1 MTKDDKKIVRNV
13 ILFCILFSVF
23 FTVYRVSSLLEK
35 KYEDANQQDN
45 NTAVSADKSI
55 ENNSTPK
62 GYDNITGV
70 NILPKDNYTP
80 AVNYA
85 PVMQEKIYTSNDN
98 NSNVINSLSD
108 LNKDDKSIA
117 NPYDDLDNMLYD
129 AAVKGDFESVR
140 RYIDMGANINSVDN
154 SGSTIIYR
162 ISLLKNLSMD
172 QMNCLNYLLLKGADA
187 NKENYNGYTP
197 LTAHFSSNLFN
208 KEFLDRLLQNNAE
221 INSPDFDGDTPLHFA
236 VMNNNLEAVEY
247 LLENG
252 ANTNVKNKDGIT
264 PLHIAVK
271 EKNYDITGRHIAVK
285 EKNYDITGRLLSA
298 GADRNTKDIDGI
310 SALDI
315 VKAGNDVDLF
325 KLFSITQEDIKRD
338 KLLAELQQAVINNIS
353 KPAVKAIKENVDKG
367 FYNRPVKQDK
377 GASSIDG
384 KFVGENP
391 TPLIAALY
399 FGYND
404 IAKALINIGADVNK
418 PNDYPFYSPLMVAA
432 ESGNKEMVNLLLN
445 KGADVNYQSKMD
457 GITALNV
464 TSSAEIADII
474 LKAKADPN
482 MTANGTCLSALQMAV
497 INNNYDLAEVL
508 LKYGADANHVDCNEY
523 KPVIANAI
531 DTGNPAIVRLLLNYN
546 AGVNT
551 EVGEDLSIKVI
562 DYARQKGNKM
572 IIDMINEKLQ
582 QSMPKKQEVIED
594 NTSSLI
600 KNNVKKDNKVV
611 NSNIKDNKSDNISE
625 KENTEEKVNK
635 NDNNSSNEI
644 DNIMND
650 IINGL

>member
-23 FTVYRVSSLLEK
+23 FTVYRISSLLEK
-35 KYEDANQQDN
+35 KYEDTKQNDN
-45 NTAVSADKSI
+45 NTAYIPSKSI
-55 ENNSTPK
+55 ENNSASK
-62 GYDNITGV
+62 GYDNISGV
-70 NILPKDNYTP
+70 DILPVNTADNKTL
-80 AVNYA
+80 VK
-85 PVMQEKIYTSNDN
+85 QENISIN
-98 NSNVINSLSD
+98 NSSNVINSLSD

-117 NPYDDLDNMLYD
+117 NPYDNLDNMLYE
-129 AAVKGDFESVR
+129 AALKGDFESVR
-140 RYIDMGANINSVDN
+140 RYVDMGANINSVDN
-154 SGSTIIYR
+154 NGSTIIYR
-162 ISLLKNLSMD
+162 MSLLKDLSMD

-197 LTAHFSSNLFN
+197 LTAHLSANNFN
-208 KEFLDRLLQNNAE
+208 KEFLDRLVQNNAE

-236 VMNNNLEAVEY
+236 VMNNNAETVAY

-271 EKNYDITGRHIAVK
+271 EKNYDIAGM
-285 EKNYDITGRLLSA
+285 LLAA
-298 GADRNTKDIDGI
+298 GADRNTKDVDGI

-315 VKAGNDVDLF
+315 VKTGNDVDLF
-325 KLFSITQEDIKRD
+325 KVFSITKEDIKRD

-482 MTANGTCLSALQMAV
+482 MTANGSCLSALQMAV

-582 QSMPKKQEVIED
+582 QSMPKKQELIED

-650 IINGL
+650 IINDL

>member
-23 FTVYRVSSLLEK
+23 FTVYRISSLLEK
-35 KYEDANQQDN
+35 KYEDTRQNDN
-45 NTAVSADKSI
+45 NTAYILSKSI

-62 GYDNITGV
+62 GYDNISGV
-70 NILPKDNYTP
+70 DILPVNTADNKTL
-80 AVNYA
+80 VK
-85 PVMQEKIYTSNDN
+85 QENISIN
-98 NSNVINSLSD
+98 NSSNVINSLSD

-117 NPYDDLDNMLYD
+117 NPYDNLDNMLYE
-129 AAVKGDFESVR
+129 AALKGDFESVR
-140 RYIDMGANINSVDN
+140 RYVDMGANINSVDN
-154 SGSTIIYR
+154 NGSTIIYR
-162 ISLLKNLSMD
+162 MSLLKDLSMD

-208 KEFLDRLLQNNAE
+208 KEFLDRLVQNNAE

-236 VMNNNLEAVEY
+236 VMNNNAETVAY

-264 PLHIAVK
+264 PL
-271 EKNYDITGRHIAVK
+271 HIAVK

>member
-13 ILFCILFSVF
+13 ILFCIIFSVF

-35 KYEDANQQDN
+35 KYEDNKLIDN
-45 NTAVSADKSI
+45 TTAALPSGNIK
-55 ENNSTPK
+55 NNSIPK
-62 GYDNITGV
+62 GCDNITGA
-70 NILPKDNYTP
+70 NILHADNYTP
-80 AVNYA
+80 VVNSSHSIQENTYYA
-85 PVMQEKIYTSNDN
+85 DND
-98 NSNVINSLSD
+98 SNVINSLAD
-108 LNKDDKSIA
+108 LNKNDKSIA
-117 NPYDDLDNMLYD
+117 NPYDNLDSMLYD
-129 AAVKGDFESVR
+129 AAVKGDFENVR

-162 ISLLKNLSMD
+162 ISLLKDLSID

-197 LTAHFSSNLFN
+197 LTAHLSSNLFN
-208 KEFLDRLLQNNAE
+208 KEFLDRLLQNNVE

-236 VMNNNLEAVEY
+236 VMNNNIEAVDY

-264 PLHIAVK
+264 PL
-271 EKNYDITGRHIAVK
+271 HIAVK

-325 KLFSITQEDIKRD
+325 KLFSITQEDIKKD
-338 KLLAELQQAVINNIS
+338 KLLAELQQALINNIS
-353 KPAVKAIKENVDKG
+353 KPAVKAVKENVDKG

-391 TPLIAALY
+391 TPLVTALY

-432 ESGNKEMVNLLLN
+432 ERGNKEMVNLLLN

-464 TSSAEIADII
+464 TNNAEIADII
-474 LKAKADPN
+474 LQAKADPD
-482 MTANGTCLSALQMAV
+482 MTANAACLSALQMAV

-572 IIDMINEKLQ
+572 IIDMIDEKLK
-582 QSMPKKQEVIED
+582 QSMPKKQEALNKD
-594 NTSSLI
+594 NSSLLI
-600 KNNVKKDNKVV
+600 KNNVKQE
-611 NSNIKDNKSDNISE
+611 DNISINTKINDNISF
-625 KENTEEKVNK
+625 KENIETKMNK
-635 NDNNSSNEI
+635 NDNILSNEI
-644 DNIMND
+644 DNIMDD
-650 IINGL
+650 IVSDL

>member
-35 KYEDANQQDN
+35 KYEDNKQIDN
-45 NTAVSADKSI
+45 NTTAALPDKSI

-62 GYDNITGV
+62 GYDNITGANV
-70 NILPKDNYTP
+70 LPADNYTP
-80 AVNYA
+80 VVNNT
-85 PVMQEKIYTSNDN
+85 PVMQENTNLADND
-98 NSNVINSLSD
+98 SNVINSLAD

-117 NPYDDLDNMLYD
+117 NPYDNLDSMLYD
-129 AAVKGDFESVR
+129 AAVKGDFENVR
-140 RYIDMGANINSVDN
+140 RYIDMGANVNSVDN

-162 ISLLKNLSMD
+162 MSLLKDLSMD

-197 LTAHFSSNLFN
+197 LTAHLSSNLFN
-208 KEFLDRLLQNNAE
+208 KEFLDRLVQNNVE
-221 INSPDFDGDTPLHFA
+221 INAPDFDGDTPLHFA

-271 EKNYDITGRHIAVK
+271 EKNYDITGR
-285 EKNYDITGRLLSA
+285 LLSA

-315 VKAGNDVDLF
+315 VKASNDVDLF

-338 KLLAELQQAVINNIS
+338 KLLADLQQAVINNIS

-404 IAKALINIGADVNK
+404 IAKALVNIGADVNK

-432 ESGNKEMVNLLLN
+432 ESGNKEMVNLLLD

-464 TSSAEIADII
+464 TNNAEIADII
-474 LKAKADPN
+474 LRAKADPN
-482 MTANGTCLSALQMAV
+482 MAANASCLSALQMAV

-572 IIDMINEKLQ
+572 IIDMIDEKLQ
-582 QSMPKKQEVIED
+582 QSMPKKQEVIEED
-594 NTSSLI
+594 NASSLI
-600 KNNVKKDNKVV
+600 KNNVKQDNKSANINIKDNI
-611 NSNIKDNKSDNISE
+611 SKDNKSDNISI
-625 KENTEEKVNK
+625 KENPAPKVNK
-635 NDNNSSNEI
+635 NDNNTSNEI
-644 DNIMND
+644 DNIMNN
-650 IINGL
+650 IVNGL

>member
-23 FTVYRVSSLLEK
+23 FTVYRISSLLEK
-35 KYEDANQQDN
+35 KYEGIKQTDN
-45 NTAVSADKSI
+45 NTAAFSSRNI
-55 ENNSTPK
+55 ENKSSPK
-62 GYDNITGV
+62 GYDNISGEDTLPV
-70 NILPKDNYTP
+70 NKVDNKTL
-80 AVNYA
+80 
-85 PVMQEKIYTSNDN
+85 VMQESISINN

-108 LNKDDKSIA
+108 LNKDDNSIA
-117 NPYDDLDNMLYD
+117 NPYDNLDSMLYE
-129 AAVKGDFESVR
+129 AAIKGDFESVR
-140 RYIDMGANINSVDN
+140 RYVDMGANINSVDN
-154 SGSTIIYR
+154 NGSTIVYR
-162 ISLLKNLSMD
+162 MSLLKNLSMD

-187 NKENYNGYTP
+187 NKENYSGYTP
-197 LTAHFSSNLFN
+197 LTAHLSANNFN
-208 KEFLDRLLQNNAE
+208 KEFLDRLVQNNVE

-236 VMNNNLEAVEY
+236 VMNNNAEAAAY

-271 EKNYDITGRHIAVK
+271 EKNYDIAGM
-285 EKNYDITGRLLSA
+285 LLAA
-298 GADRNTKDIDGI
+298 GADRNTKDINGI

-325 KLFSITQEDIKRD
+325 KVFSITKEDIKRD

-404 IAKALINIGADVNK
+404 IAEALINIGADVNK

-482 MTANGTCLSALQMAV
+482 MTANGSCLSALQMAV

-572 IIDMINEKLQ
+572 IIDMINDKIH
-582 QSMPKKQEVIED
+582 QSVPKKQEVIED

-600 KNNVKKDNKVV
+600 KNNVNMDNKNVAG
-611 NSNIKDNKSDNISE
+611 SIIKDNKSDNMLK
-625 KENTEEKVNK
+625 KENMKIKVNK
-635 NDNNSSNEI
+635 NDNGSSNEI
-644 DNIMND
+644 DNIMNN
-650 IINGL
+650 IVNGL

>member
-13 ILFCILFSVF
+13 ILFCIIFSIF
-23 FTVYRVSSLLEK
+23 FTVYRVFSLIEK
-35 KYEDANQQDN
+35 KYEDNPQQDN
-45 NTAVSADKSI
+45 NTAAVFSPSQNI
-55 ENNSTPK
+55 ENNSAPK
-62 GYDNITGV
+62 GYDNITGANV
-70 NILPKDNYTP
+70 IP
-80 AVNYA
+80 ANNNFA
-85 PVMQEKIYTSNDN
+85 DMQENFQAADN
-98 NSNVINSLSD
+98 NSNVINSLAD

-117 NPYDDLDNMLYD
+117 NPYDNLDNMLYE
-129 AAVKGDFESVR
+129 AAVKGDFENVR
-140 RYIDMGANINSVDN
+140 RYIDMGANINSVDS

-162 ISLLKNLSMD
+162 MSLLKDLSMD

-197 LTAHFSSNLFN
+197 LTAHLSSNLFN
-208 KEFLDRLLQNNAE
+208 KEFLDRLVQNNAE
-221 INSPDFDGDTPLHFA
+221 VNSPDFDGDTPLHFA

-271 EKNYDITGRHIAVK
+271 EKNYDITGK
-285 EKNYDITGRLLSA
+285 LLAA
-298 GADRNTKDIDGI
+298 GADRNTKDIDGV

-315 VKAGNDVDLF
+315 VKASNDVDLF
-325 KLFSITQEDIKRD
+325 KLFSITQEDIRKD
-338 KLLAELQQAVINNIS
+338 KLLADLQQAVINNIS

-377 GASSIDG
+377 GSSSIDG
-384 KFVGENP
+384 RFVGENP

-404 IAKALINIGADVNK
+404 IAKALINIGADINK

-432 ESGNKEMVNLLLN
+432 ESGNKEMVNVLLD

-464 TSSAEIADII
+464 TTNAEIADII

-482 MTANGTCLSALQMAV
+482 MTANAACLSALQMAV

-551 EVGEDLSIKVI
+551 EVGEDLAVKVI
-562 DYARQKGNKM
+562 DYAKQKGNKLIIEM
-572 IIDMINEKLQ
+572 IEEKLQ
-582 QSMPKKQEVIED
+582 SLTPKKQEIIED
-594 NTSSLI
+594 DNSSSLI
-600 KNNVKKDNKVV
+600 KNNVKLNDNKTKTKELEL
-611 NSNIKDNKSDNISE
+611 NSNISNNKIKDNLSPSINVIDNKSDN
-625 KENTEEKVNK
+625 
-635 NDNNSSNEI
+635 NSADEI
-644 DNIMND
+644 DNIMNN
-650 IINGL
+650 IVNGL

>member
-13 ILFCILFSVF
+13 ILFCIIFSVF

-35 KYEDANQQDN
+35 KYEDNKMFDN
-45 NTAVSADKSI
+45 YTAAAAINKNI

-62 GYDNITGV
+62 DYDNISGANV
-70 NILPKDNYTP
+70 LPADNYSTVTSP
-80 AVNYA
+80 AI
-85 PVMQEKIYTSNDN
+85 QENTNFYDN
-98 NSNVINSLSD
+98 ESSVINSLSD

-117 NPYDDLDNMLYD
+117 NPYDNLDSMLYD
-129 AAVKGDFESVR
+129 AVVGGDFESVR
-140 RYIDMGANINSVDN
+140 RYINMGANVNSVDS

-162 ISLLKNLSMD
+162 MSLLKDLTMD
-172 QMNCLNYLLLKGADA
+172 QMNCINYLLIKGADA

-197 LTAHFSSNLFN
+197 LTAHLSSNIFN
-208 KEFLDRLLQNNAE
+208 KEFLQRILQYNVE
-221 INSPDFDGDTPLHFA
+221 INGSDFDGDTPLHFA

-271 EKNYDITGRHIAVK
+271 EKNYDITS
-285 EKNYDITGRLLSA
+285 RLLSA
-298 GADRNTKDIDGI
+298 EADRNTKDIEGI

-315 VKAGNDVDLF
+315 VKASNDVDLF
-325 KLFSITQEDIKRD
+325 KLFSIIQEDIKKD
-338 KLLAELQQAVINNIS
+338 KLLAELQQAVIKNIS
-353 KPAVKAIKENVDKG
+353 KPAVKAIKDNVDKG
-367 FYNRPVKQDK
+367 FYNKPVKQDK
-377 GASSIDG
+377 GASSIEG

-432 ESGNKEMVNLLLN
+432 EIGNKEMVNMLLD
-445 KGADVNYQSKMD
+445 KGADVTYQSKMD

-464 TSSAEIADII
+464 TTNAEIADII
-474 LKAKADPN
+474 LRAKADPN
-482 MTANGTCLSALQMAV
+482 MTANASCLSALQMAV

-531 DTGNPAIVRLLLNYN
+531 DTGNPALVRLLLNFN

-551 EVGEDLSIKVI
+551 EVGEDLAVKVI

-572 IIDMINEKLQ
+572 IIDMIDEKLQ
-582 QSMPKKQEVIED
+582 QFMPKKQEVIEED
-594 NTSSLI
+594 NISKPSLI
-600 KNNVKKDNKVV
+600 KNNVVKDN
-611 NSNIKDNKSDNISE
+611 NIKDNKSDNLSLQKQPDTAIN
-625 KENTEEKVNK
+625 KTDNT
-635 NDNNSSNEI
+635 SNEI
-644 DNIMND
+644 DNIMNNIVND
-650 IINGL
+650 L

>member
-13 ILFCILFSVF
+13 ILFCIIFSIF
-23 FTVYRVSSLLEK
+23 FTVYRVFSLIEK
-35 KYEDANQQDN
+35 KYEDNPQQDN
-45 NTAVSADKSI
+45 NTAAVFSPSQNI
-55 ENNSTPK
+55 ENNSAPK
-62 GYDNITGV
+62 GYDNITGANV
-70 NILPKDNYTP
+70 IP
-80 AVNYA
+80 ANNNFA
-85 PVMQEKIYTSNDN
+85 DMQENFQAADN
-98 NSNVINSLSD
+98 NSNVINSLAD

-117 NPYDDLDNMLYD
+117 NPYDNLDNMLYE
-129 AAVKGDFESVR
+129 AAVKGDFENVR
-140 RYIDMGANINSVDN
+140 RYIDMGANINSVDS

-162 ISLLKNLSMD
+162 MSLLKDLSMD
-172 QMNCLNYLLLKGADA
+172 RMNCLNYLLLKGADA

-197 LTAHFSSNLFN
+197 LTAHLSSNLFN
-208 KEFLDRLLQNNAE
+208 KEFLDRLVQNNAE
-221 INSPDFDGDTPLHFA
+221 VNSPDFDGDTPLHFA

-271 EKNYDITGRHIAVK
+271 EKNYDITGK
-285 EKNYDITGRLLSA
+285 LLA
-298 GADRNTKDIDGI
+298 ADADRNTKDIDGV

-315 VKAGNDVDLF
+315 VKASNDVDLF
-325 KLFSITQEDIKRD
+325 KLFSITQEDIRKD
-338 KLLAELQQAVINNIS
+338 KLLADLQQAVINNIS

-377 GASSIDG
+377 GSSSIDG
-384 KFVGENP
+384 RFVGENP

-404 IAKALINIGADVNK
+404 IAKALINIGADINK

-432 ESGNKEMVNLLLN
+432 ESGNKEMVNVLLD

-464 TSSAEIADII
+464 TTNAEIADII

-482 MTANGTCLSALQMAV
+482 MTANAACLSALQMAV

-551 EVGEDLSIKVI
+551 EVGEDLAVKVI
-562 DYARQKGNKM
+562 DYAKQKGNKLIIEM
-572 IIDMINEKLQ
+572 IEEKLQ
-582 QSMPKKQEVIED
+582 SLTPKKQEIIED
-594 NTSSLI
+594 DNSSSLI
-600 KNNVKKDNKVV
+600 KNNVKLNDNKTKTKELEL
-611 NSNIKDNKSDNISE
+611 NSNISNNKIKDNLSPSINVIDNKSDN
-625 KENTEEKVNK
+625 
-635 NDNNSSNEI
+635 NSADEI
-644 DNIMND
+644 DNIMNN
-650 IINGL
+650 IVNGL

>member
-13 ILFCILFSVF
+13 ILFCIIFSVF
-23 FTVYRVSSLLEK
+23 FTVYRVSSLLDK
-35 KYEDANQQDN
+35 KYKDDKQIDN
-45 NTAVSADKSI
+45 NTTAAFSSKNI
-55 ENNSTPK
+55 ENNSAPK
-62 GYDNITGV
+62 GYDSITGA
-70 NILPKDNYTP
+70 NIMQADNYTH
-80 AVNYA
+80 VINSSHL
-85 PVMQEKIYTSNDN
+85 MQKNTNFSNNDRN
-98 NSNVINSLSD
+98 IINSLSD

-117 NPYDDLDNMLYD
+117 NPYDNLDSMLYA
-129 AAVKGDFESVR
+129 AAVNGEFENVR
-140 RYIDMGANINSVDN
+140 RYIDIGANINSVDN

-162 ISLLKNLSMD
+162 MSLLKDLSMD

-197 LTAHFSSNLFN
+197 LTAHLSSNLFN
-208 KEFLDRLLQNNAE
+208 KELLDRLLQHNVE

-271 EKNYDITGRHIAVK
+271 EKNYDITGM
-285 EKNYDITGRLLSA
+285 LLLY

-315 VKAGNDVDLF
+315 VKAGSDIDLF

-338 KLLAELQQAVINNIS
+338 KLLDELQQAVINNIS

-377 GASSIDG
+377 GSSSIDG

-418 PNDYPFYSPLMVAA
+418 PNNYPFYSPLMVAA
-432 ESGNKEMVNLLLN
+432 ERGNKEMVNLLLN

-464 TSSAEIADII
+464 TTNAEIADII
-474 LKAKADPN
+474 LEAKADPN
-482 MTANGTCLSALQMAV
+482 MSANAACLSALQMAV

-562 DYARQKGNKM
+562 DYAVQKGNKM
-572 IIDMINEKLQ
+572 IIDMINEKLHS
-582 QSMPKKQEVIED
+582 SMPKKQEVIEED
-594 NTSSLI
+594 NASSLI
-600 KNNVKKDNKVV
+600 KNNVNQEI
-611 NSNIKDNKSDNISE
+611 NSNIKDNKSDNILI
-625 KENTEEKVNK
+625 KENAEKKVNK
-635 NDNNSSNEI
+635 NDNSSSNEI

-650 IINGL
+650 IVNSL

>member
-13 ILFCILFSVF
+13 ILFCIIFSVF
-23 FTVYRVSSLLEK
+23 FTVYRVSSLLDK
-35 KYEDANQQDN
+35 KYEDNKHIDN
-45 NTAVSADKSI
+45 NTTAALSSKSI

-62 GYDNITGV
+62 GYDNINSANV
-70 NILPKDNYTP
+70 LQADNYTH
-80 AVNYA
+80 V
-85 PVMQEKIYTSNDN
+85 ITSSPLIKENRNFADNDR
-98 NSNVINSLSD
+98 NVIKSLSD
-108 LNKDDKSIA
+108 LNKDDKSVA
-117 NPYDDLDNMLYD
+117 NPYDNLDSMLYE
-129 AAVKGDFESVR
+129 AAVKGDFENVR
-140 RYIDMGANINSVDN
+140 RYIDIGANINSVDN

-162 ISLLKNLSMD
+162 MSLLKDLSMD

-197 LTAHFSSNLFN
+197 LTAHLSSNLFN
-208 KEFLDRLLQNNAE
+208 KELLDRLLQHNVE
-221 INSPDFDGDTPLHFA
+221 INSHDFDGATPLHFA

-252 ANTNVKNKDGIT
+252 ANANVKNKDGIT

-271 EKNYDITGRHIAVK
+271 EKNYDITGI
-285 EKNYDITGRLLSA
+285 LLSS
-298 GADRNTKDIDGI
+298 GADRYTKDIEGI
-310 SALDI
+310 SAIDI
-315 VKAGNDVDLF
+315 VKAGSDVDLF
-325 KLFSITQEDIKRD
+325 KLFSITREDIKKD

-353 KPAVKAIKENVDKG
+353 KPAVKAIKENIDKG

-377 GASSIDG
+377 GSSSIDG

-432 ESGNKEMVNLLLN
+432 ESGNKEMVKLLLN

-464 TSSAEIADII
+464 TTNAEIADIM
-474 LKAKADPN
+474 LEAKADPN
-482 MTANGTCLSALQMAV
+482 MAANAACLSALQMAV

-551 EVGEDLSIKVI
+551 EIGEDLSIKVI
-562 DYARQKGNKM
+562 DYATQKGNKM
-572 IIDMINEKLQ
+572 IIDMINETLQ
-582 QSMPKKQEVIED
+582 QSMPKQQEVIEE
-594 NTSSLI
+594 NNVSSLI
-600 KNNVKKDNKVV
+600 KNNVNQDNNAV
-611 NSNIKDNKSDNISE
+611 NSNAKDNKS
-625 KENTEEKVNK
+625 ENTEKRVNE
-635 NDNNSSNEI
+635 NDNSSSNEI

-650 IINGL
+650 IVNSL

>member
-85 PVMQEKIYTSNDN
+85 PVMQENIYTSNDN

-140 RYIDMGANINSVDN
+140 RYIDMGANINSVDS

-162 ISLLKNLSMD
+162 MSLLKNLSMD

-271 EKNYDITGRHIAVK
+271 EKNYDITGR
-285 EKNYDITGRLLSA
+285 LLSA

-325 KLFSITQEDIKRD
+325 KLFSITQEDIKKD

-377 GASSIDG
+377 GASSLDG

-404 IAKALINIGADVNK
+404 IAKALINIGADINK

-432 ESGNKEMVNLLLN
+432 ESGNKEMVNLLLD

-464 TSSAEIADII
+464 TTNAEIADII

-482 MTANGTCLSALQMAV
+482 MAANASCLSALQMAV

-508 LKYGADANHVDCNEY
+508 LKYGADANHVDCKDY

-551 EVGEDLSIKVI
+551 EVGEDLSVKVI
-562 DYARQKGNKM
+562 DYANQKGNKM

-582 QSMPKKQEVIED
+582 QSMPKKQEVIEKD
-594 NTSSLI
+594 NASSLI
-600 KNNVKKDNKVV
+600 KNNVNMDNKKPAGSSVKDNI
-611 NSNIKDNKSDNISE
+611 SKDNKSDNVLI
-625 KENTEEKVNK
+625 KENTETKMNK

-644 DNIMND
+644 DDIMNN
-650 IINGL
+650 IVNGL

>member
-1 MTKDDKKIVRNV
+1 MTKDDKKIIRNV
-13 ILFCILFSVF
+13 ILFCIIFSVF
-23 FTVYRVSSLLEK
+23 FTVYRVLSLLDK
-35 KYEDANQQDN
+35 KYEDNKQTDN
-45 NTAVSADKSI
+45 NTLTALSSKSI

-62 GYDNITGV
+62 GYDSIAGANV
-70 NILPKDNYTP
+70 LPADSYTYSANSSP
-80 AVNYA
+80 L
-85 PVMQEKIYTSNDN
+85 MQENINFTDND
-98 NSNVINSLSD
+98 SRVIKSLSD

-117 NPYDDLDNMLYD
+117 SPYDNLDNMLYA
-129 AAVKGDFESVR
+129 AAVKGDFENVR
-140 RYIDMGANINSVDN
+140 RYIDIGANINSVDS

-162 ISLLKNLSMD
+162 MSLLKDLSMD

-197 LTAHFSSNLFN
+197 LTAHLSSNLFN
-208 KEFLDRLLQNNAE
+208 KELLDRLLQHNVE

-271 EKNYDITGRHIAVK
+271 EKNYDITGM
-285 EKNYDITGRLLSA
+285 LLSS

-310 SALDI
+310 SAVDI

-353 KPAVKAIKENVDKG
+353 KPAVKVIKENVDKG

-377 GASSIDG
+377 GTSSIDG

-418 PNDYPFYSPLMVAA
+418 PNNYPFYSPLMVAA
-432 ESGNKEMVNLLLN
+432 ESGNKEMVHLLLN

-464 TSSAEIADII
+464 TTNAEISYII
-474 LKAKADPN
+474 LQAKADPN
-482 MTANGTCLSALQMAV
+482 MAANAACLSALQMAV

-551 EVGEDLSIKVI
+551 EIGEDLSIKVI
-562 DYARQKGNKM
+562 DYANQKGNKM
-572 IIDMINEKLQ
+572 IIDMINEKLHS
-582 QSMPKKQEVIED
+582 SMPKKQEVIEED
-594 NTSSLI
+594 NASSLI
-600 KNNVKKDNKVV
+600 KNNVNRDNNTV
-611 NSNIKDNKSDNISE
+611 NSNAKDNRSDNAE
-625 KENTEEKVNK
+625 KKVNK
-635 NDNNSSNEI
+635 NDNSSSNEI
-644 DNIMND
+644 DNIMNN
-650 IINGL
+650 IVNSL

>member
-13 ILFCILFSVF
+13 ILFCIIFSIF
-23 FTVYRVSSLLEK
+23 FTVYRVFSLIEK
-35 KYEDANQQDN
+35 KYEDNPQQDN
-45 NTAVSADKSI
+45 NTAAVFSPSQNI
-55 ENNSTPK
+55 ENNSAPK
-62 GYDNITGV
+62 GYDNITGANV
-70 NILPKDNYTP
+70 IP
-80 AVNYA
+80 ANNNFA
-85 PVMQEKIYTSNDN
+85 DMQENFQAADN
-98 NSNVINSLSD
+98 NSNVINSLAD

-117 NPYDDLDNMLYD
+117 NPYDNLDNMLYE
-129 AAVKGDFESVR
+129 AAVKGDFENVR
-140 RYIDMGANINSVDN
+140 RYIDMGANINSVDS

-162 ISLLKNLSMD
+162 MSLLKDLSMD

-197 LTAHFSSNLFN
+197 LTAHLSSNLFN
-208 KEFLDRLLQNNAE
+208 KEFLDRLVQNNAE
-221 INSPDFDGDTPLHFA
+221 VNSPDFDGDTPLHFA

-271 EKNYDITGRHIAVK
+271 EKNYDITGK
-285 EKNYDITGRLLSA
+285 LLAA
-298 GADRNTKDIDGI
+298 GADRNTKDIDGV

-315 VKAGNDVDLF
+315 VKASNDVDLF
-325 KLFSITQEDIKRD
+325 KLFSITQEDIRKD
-338 KLLAELQQAVINNIS
+338 KLLADLQQAVINNIS

-367 FYNRPVKQDK
+367 FYNRPVKQDN
-377 GASSIDG
+377 GSSSIDG
-384 KFVGENP
+384 RFVGENP

-404 IAKALINIGADVNK
+404 IAKALINIGADINK

-432 ESGNKEMVNLLLN
+432 ESGNKEMVNVLLD

-464 TSSAEIADII
+464 TTNAEIADII

-482 MTANGTCLSALQMAV
+482 MTANAACISALQMAV

-551 EVGEDLSIKVI
+551 EVGEDLAVKVI
-562 DYARQKGNKM
+562 DYAKQKGNKLIIEM
-572 IIDMINEKLQ
+572 IEEKLQ
-582 QSMPKKQEVIED
+582 SLTPKKQEIIED
-594 NTSSLI
+594 DNSSSLI
-600 KNNVKKDNKVV
+600 KNNVKLNDNKTKTKELEL
-611 NSNIKDNKSDNISE
+611 NSNISNNKIKDNLSPSINVIDNKSDN
-625 KENTEEKVNK
+625 
-635 NDNNSSNEI
+635 NSADEI
-644 DNIMND
+644 DNIMNN
-650 IINGL
+650 IVNGL

>member
-23 FTVYRVSSLLEK
+23 FTVYRISSLLEK
-35 KYEDANQQDN
+35 KYEDTKQNDN
-45 NTAVSADKSI
+45 NTAYIPSKSI
-55 ENNSTPK
+55 ENNSAPK
-62 GYDNITGV
+62 GYDNISGV
-70 NILPKDNYTP
+70 DILPVNTADNKTL
-80 AVNYA
+80 VK
-85 PVMQEKIYTSNDN
+85 QENISIN
-98 NSNVINSLSD
+98 NSSNVINSLSD

-117 NPYDDLDNMLYD
+117 NPYDNLDNMLYE
-129 AAVKGDFESVR
+129 AALKGDFESVR
-140 RYIDMGANINSVDN
+140 RYVDMGANINSVDN
-154 SGSTIIYR
+154 NGSTIIYR
-162 ISLLKNLSMD
+162 MSLLKDLSMD

-197 LTAHFSSNLFN
+197 LTAHLSANNFN
-208 KEFLDRLLQNNAE
+208 KEFLDRLVQNNAE

-236 VMNNNLEAVEY
+236 VMNNNAETVAY

-271 EKNYDITGRHIAVK
+271 EKNYDIAGM
-285 EKNYDITGRLLSA
+285 LLAA
-298 GADRNTKDIDGI
+298 GADRNTKDVDGI

-315 VKAGNDVDLF
+315 VKTGNDVDLF
-325 KLFSITQEDIKRD
+325 KVFSITKEDIKRD

-418 PNDYPFYSPLMVAA
+418 PNDYPFYSPLMVAT

-482 MTANGTCLSALQMAV
+482 MTANGSCLSALQMAV

-582 QSMPKKQEVIED
+582 QSMPKKKEVIED

-650 IINGL
+650 IINDL